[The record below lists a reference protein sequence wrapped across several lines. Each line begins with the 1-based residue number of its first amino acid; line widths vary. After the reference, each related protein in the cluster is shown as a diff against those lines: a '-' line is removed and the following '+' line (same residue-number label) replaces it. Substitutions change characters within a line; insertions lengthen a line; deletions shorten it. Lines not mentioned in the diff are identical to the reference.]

1 MTATATMGRR
11 AEMAPRTRARL
22 IGALLLVTMV
32 GGGFAQGAVA
42 GSIIVSGDVAAT
54 ASNIMAHEA
63 LYRLGFA
70 VYLVEMAC
78 QIAMTVLS
86 YELLRPAGKTA
97 SALALAFGLIG
108 CTIKTLARLF
118 FFAPLL
124 VLGGAHY
131 LSVFDPKQLQAL
143 AFFSLRVNYTVETM
157 AMVFFG
163 LNTLVTGYLMFR
175 STFLPRA
182 LGVVSV
188 VGGLGWMFYL
198 YEPLAHRLE
207 SWIVGAGVIGALVM
221 VVWFLVKGVD
231 EQRWRE
237 QAGGTAAPVAGSAVR
252 G

>member
-1 MTATATMGRR
+1 MNTTGTMGRA
-11 AEMAPRTRARL
+11 AELSPKTRARL
-22 IGALLLVTMV
+22 IGALLLTTML
-32 GGGFAQGAVA
+32 GGGFAQGFVA
-42 GSIIVSGDVAAT
+42 GSIISGDVTTT
-54 ASNIMAHEA
+54 AGNILAHET

-78 QIAMTVLS
+78 QIAMTVLF
-86 YELLRPAGKTA
+86 YELLRPASRTA

-143 AFFSLRVNYTVETM
+143 AFFSLRVNYTVETI

-163 LNTLVTGYLMFR
+163 LNTLVTGYLVLR
-175 STFLPRA
+175 SAFLPRA

-188 VGGLGWMFYL
+188 VGGLGWLLYL

-207 SWIVGAGVIGALVM
+207 SWIVGVGIIGALVM
-221 VVWFLVKGVD
+221 VLWFLVKGVD
-231 EQRWRE
+231 EQRWKQ
-237 QAGGTAAPVAGSAVR
+237 QAGSTATPIA
-252 G
+252 

>member
-1 MTATATMGRR
+1 VNTTATLGRR
-11 AEMAPRTRARL
+11 AEISPKTRARL
-22 IGALLLVTMV
+22 IGVLFLITMV
-32 GGGFAQGAVA
+32 GGGFAQGFVA
-42 GSIIVSGDVAAT
+42 GSIIVAGDASTT
-54 ASNIMAHEA
+54 AGNILSHET

-78 QIAMTVLS
+78 QIAMTVLF
-86 YELLRPAGKTA
+86 YELLKPASKTA
-97 SALALAFGLIG
+97 AALALAFGLIG

-131 LSVFDPKQLQAL
+131 LSVFDPQQLQAL
-143 AFFSLRVNYTVETM
+143 AFFSLRMNYTVETI

-163 LNTLVTGYLMFR
+163 LNTILTGYLVFR

-188 VGGLGWMFYL
+188 VGGLGWLLYL

-207 SWIVGAGVIGALVM
+207 SWIVGAGVIGALVT
-221 VVWFLVKGVD
+221 VLWFLVKGVD
-231 EQRWRE
+231 EPRWRE
-237 QAGGTAAPVAGSAVR
+237 QANVNKGDTT
-252 G
+252 

>member
-1 MTATATMGRR
+1 VSTATVGRA
-11 AEMAPRTRARL
+11 AELSPKSRARL
-22 IGALLLVTMV
+22 IGALLLTTMA
-32 GGGFAQGAVA
+32 GGGFAQGYVA
-42 GSIIVSGDVAAT
+42 GGIIVSDVTAT
-54 ASNIMAHEA
+54 AGNILAHET

-86 YELLRPAGKTA
+86 YELLRPASRTA

-108 CTIKTLARLF
+108 CTLKTLARLF

-124 VLGGAHY
+124 LLGGAGY

-143 AFFSLRVNYTVETM
+143 AFFSLRVNYTVETI

-163 LNTLVTGYLMFR
+163 LNTLLTGYLVLR

-188 VGGLGWMFYL
+188 VGGLGWLLYL

-207 SWIVGAGVIGALVM
+207 SWIVGAGVIGALATVL
-221 VVWFLVKGVD
+221 WLLVKGVD

-237 QAGGTAAPVAGSAVR
+237 QANANTGAIT
-252 G
+252 

>member
-1 MTATATMGRR
+1 MS
-11 AEMAPRTRARL
+11 PKTRARL
-22 IGALLLVTMV
+22 IGTLLLITMV
-32 GGGFAQGAVA
+32 GGGFAQGYVA
-42 GSIIVSGDVAAT
+42 GSIVSGDASAT
-54 ASNIMAHEA
+54 AANILAHEA

-86 YELLRPAGKTA
+86 YELLKPASKTA

-143 AFFSLRVNYTVETM
+143 AFFSLRVNYTVETI

-163 LNTLVTGYLMFR
+163 LNTLVTGYLVFR

-188 VGGLGWMFYL
+188 VGGLGWLLYL

-221 VVWFLVKGVD
+221 VLWFLVKGVD

-237 QAGGTAAPVAGSAVR
+237 QAGRTAAPIA
-252 G
+252 